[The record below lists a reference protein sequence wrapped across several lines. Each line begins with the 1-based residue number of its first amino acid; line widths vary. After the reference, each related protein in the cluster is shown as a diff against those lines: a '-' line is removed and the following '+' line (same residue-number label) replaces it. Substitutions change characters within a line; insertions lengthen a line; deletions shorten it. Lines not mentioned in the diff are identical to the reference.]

1 MNLESIKKKS
11 MNYKALAAAFP
22 LLCSFSTLS
31 LASDDTTQ
39 KVSNPS
45 FTSITKHVKAGMVEE
60 DCLLVK
66 KGENINYEFTSNSPL
81 SFNFH
86 YHDKA
91 KGKTIYIYGP
101 KQVTGNFAEKTYQ
114 AQKTQLMCLMWKN
127 KGNAKA
133 KLKYSH
139 WMTKA

>member
-1 MNLESIKKKS
+1 MAIESIKNGLI
-11 MNYKALAAAFP
+11 NYKALAAAFS

-31 LASDDTTQ
+31 LASSDTTQ
-39 KVSNPS
+39 KANNPS
-45 FTSITKHVKAGMVEE
+45 FTSITKHVKAGVVVE

-66 KGENINYEFTSNSPL
+66 KGKRIKYKFTSNSPL

-91 KGKTIYIYGP
+91 KGKTIYLYGP
-101 KQVTGNFAEKTYQ
+101 QQVSGNFAENTYE
-114 AQKTQLMCLMWKN
+114 AQKTQIMCLMWKN
-127 KGNAKA
+127 KGNTKA

-139 WMTKA
+139 WMT